1 MGQDAI
7 NRIYTL
13 HMFFYFL
20 CFLFSHMEGE
30 KMEGKGIRGKTAF
43 MAALFVAS
51 AFILG
56 LKLLNP
62 TPIQIVVEGQ
72 SVSITQLPG
81 FFTFE
86 DVIII
91 VIASIILGVSGTY
104 LLFFDLAE
112 KPAGELVLKERK
124 KRWEEIVKTLK
135 EDERKIYEAIIEA
148 GGIIEQSELPEKTG
162 ISKASVS
169 RTLDLLESKGLVER
183 RRRGMGN
190 IVLLK

>member
-1 MGQDAI
+1 
-7 NRIYTL
+7 
-13 HMFFYFL
+13 
-20 CFLFSHMEGE
+20 MEGE
-30 KMEGKGIRGKTAF
+30 KMEGKKIGGKTAF

-81 FFTFE
+81 FFTLG

-104 LLFFDLAE
+104 LLLLDLIE
-112 KPAGELVLKERK
+112 KPAGKLVLEERK
-124 KRWEEIVKTLK
+124 KKWEEIAKTLK
-135 EDERKIYEAIIEA
+135 EDEQKIYQAIIEA